1 MKTHHKV
8 KDNQP
13 TRIQFS
19 SQCEREARILEY
31 CKSGNQLRLR
41 HLVSSALAG
50 YYAPQALEDSGASP
64 QEIGEAAWNSIQQL
78 YIQMMALQSKY
89 ADPLQEYFDS
99 LPCGVF
105 PFPVSPLSSD
115 EIANPRPPI
124 SSSHSVSPTPSP
136 VGENGDSTVSPSENR
151 SQFDPLP
158 MSEEKEQM
166 LDRMFGFHNLYVED
180 DDDDEDQ
187 ED

>member
-1 MKTHHKV
+1 MTTHHKV

-41 HLVSSALAG
+41 HLVSSALAS
-50 YYAPQALEDSGASP
+50 YYAPQALEHSGASP

-99 LPCGVF
+99 LPCGFF
-105 PFPVSPLSSD
+105 PFPIPPHSSD
-115 EIANPRPPI
+115 EIANLGTPI
-124 SSSHSVSPTPSP
+124 SIARSVSPTPAPGRES
-136 VGENGDSTVSPSENR
+136 GSSAASPSENR
-151 SQFDPLP
+151 SEFDPLP
-158 MSEEKEQM
+158 MSQDKEQM
-166 LDRMFGFHNLYVED
+166 LDRMFGFNNLFLED
-180 DDDDEDQ
+180 DDENEED
-187 ED
+187 

>member
-1 MKTHHKV
+1 MTNTECQESV
-8 KDNQP
+8 
-13 TRIQFS
+13 R
-19 SQCEREARILEY
+19 LEYGSTDDFEQTVATY
-31 CKSGNQLRLR
+31 CKSLGRISLHQRI
-41 HLVSSALAG
+41 SIALAS
-50 YYAPQALEDSGASP
+50 YYAPQALEHSGASA

-89 ADPLQEYFDS
+89 ADPLQEYLNS

-105 PFPVSPLSSD
+105 PFPISPLSSD
-115 EIANPRPPI
+115 EIANPRTPI
-124 SSSHSVSPTPSP
+124 SSLHSVSPTPSP